1 VNTKDLS
8 YGPFAYAELFHFQVS
23 ASTEECLICQ
33 PPYSAQQLSL
43 ALGESRFDELPPIAL
58 GPTRNLA

>member
-23 ASTEECLICQ
+23 TSTEECPICQ

-43 ALGESRFDELPPIAL
+43 TLGKSPLR
-58 GPTRNLA
+58 

>member
-8 YGPFAYAELFHFQVS
+8 YGPFAYAELFHFHVS

-43 ALGESRFDELPPIAL
+43 ALGKSPLR
-58 GPTRNLA
+58 